1 MKPAPTSG
9 LPVSIFVGMTDVGDG
24 NADDVFLAA
33 AAADDLDGVGL
44 EDGHFLGPVRAAVAV
59 DGDLAETSPVRRN
72 VPVLGVGCWVHAGCW
87 DHAELLLG
95 EKVGSRDHCVVGGIH
110 CGGRRGP

>member
-24 NADDVFLAA
+24 NADDVLLAA

-44 EDGHFLGPVRAAVAV
+44 EDGHFLRVCLKSGHIIPIHR
-59 DGDLAETSPVRRN
+59 S
-72 VPVLGVGCWVHAGCW
+72 
-87 DHAELLLG
+87 
-95 EKVGSRDHCVVGGIH
+95 GG
-110 CGGRRGP
+110 